1 MQRLLR
7 GYLDHLVVERGL
19 SANTIAAYRR
29 DLNRYLEWLAAHEID
44 DIDLK
49 LARTAVKS
57 PVAGVVSA
65 RTAKIGAIASGG
77 ASPLFTVIRDG
88 EIELKADVSEDSVL

>member
-44 DIDLK
+44 DIDQELSG
-49 LARTAVKS
+49 R
-57 PVAGVVSA
+57 PGV
-65 RTAKIGAIASGG
+65 R
-77 ASPLFTVIRDG
+77 LR
-88 EIELKADVSEDSVL
+88 